1 VLNIGVVGTF
11 ATGWLLARL
20 DDFAATHPHI
30 DLLRVDQQQSGRSG
44 GGGAGLCHPFRRRR
58 VARHPCRAA
67 DGGAADPALRA
78 AGRPRLRE
86 PGDLVRER
94 LLRSY
99 RVSEWESWFAAA
111 GAPAPA
117 LRGPM
122 FDSSALMVAA
132 AMAGL
137 ASRSRPK

>member
-1 VLNIGVVGTF
+1 M
-11 ATGWLLARL
+11 A
-20 DDFAATHPHI
+20 
-30 DLLRVDQQQSGRSG
+30 
-44 GGGAGLCHPFRRRR
+44 
-58 VARHPCRAA
+58 
-67 DGGAADPALRA
+67 
-78 AGRPRLRE
+78 
-86 PGDLVRER
+86 RER

-111 GAPAPA
+111 GVPAPA

-137 ASRSRPK
+137 GVALAPKAMFGRELTNERLVQPFGVEIDAGRYWLTRLLSRKEGLAMKAFRQWLVGAVGA